1 MGAMFDPQMA
11 LLSSYLGGVAAELEK
26 DPHDAAAWEQARA
39 ALGASREK
47 EPELAAIVD
56 AGDSAKLRELLE
68 QWRSGARPLPE
79 QDREV
84 LKRAMKAFRK
94 SLKIT
99 VLDAESS
106 IAGGPMSGGRRS
118 AIRGITPPPRYPREV
133 WQELARQG
141 RLVDA
146 RQGVYELPPE

>member
-1 MGAMFDPQMA
+1 MFDSQMA
-11 LLSSYLGGVAAELEK
+11 LLSTLLARVASEVGL
-26 DPHDAAAWEQARA
+26 DPGNSEAWERARQALETTRKQEPELASVIDARDAA
-39 ALGASREK
+39 ALGA
-47 EPELAAIVD
+47 IV
-56 AGDSAKLRELLE
+56 A
-68 QWRSGARPLPE
+68 QWASGARQLPE

-118 AIRGITPPPRYPREV
+118 AILGITPPSRYPREV

-141 RLVDA
+141 RLIDA
-146 RQGVYELPPE
+146 KHGIYELPPE